1 MFLNEFKTSTSKKID
16 SLNKLLSEQYSISVG
31 IVTKTQL
38 EKLHETAN
46 NALLQIRGSNK
57 KFQLNPDYAKFL
69 GLRDLT
75 ETMLNESMYAE
86 GPAYESMCNEVRSR
100 IQEYMD
106 EGCDMTEACG
116 MCMRDCRKDN
126 RFNWPD
132 TVLLPIVTKAAE
144 DYMEACSEGVI
155 GTLAGGAA
163 GSALGGTAGA
173 ALGGAVGGPVGATV
187 GRAAGSAIGGY
198 MGGTVGDRITGES
211 VEEQIQLA
219 LDEGDVDGAR
229 ALMAQLKEK
238 KAKPDYIDI
247 DGDGDKKEPMKKAAK
262 DAKKKKNESM
272 FDDLIAEILNE
283 EVDVE
288 QAEVVMAVRALAD
301 DVQDQIERLGRMVN
315 EDVPAIA
322 DQMRAEMGAQTAQT
336 FVDQMNATLVGHLET
351 TRGVKASM
359 DQQIAGLT
367 GEAQTDLT
375 GGLGGDMAEPGLG
388 GEPEMDTDLE
398 PEMDDVVSPEEPLGR
413 AEI

>member
-31 IVTKTQL
+31 IVTKNQL

-75 ETMLNESMYAE
+75 ETMLKESMYAE
-86 GPAYESMCNEVRSR
+86 GAAYESMCNEVRTR

-106 EGCDMTEACG
+106 EGCDMSEACG
-116 MCMRDCRKDN
+116 MCMRDCRKDS

-132 TVLLPIVTKAAE
+132 AMLMPLVTKAAE

-155 GTLAGGAA
+155 GTLSDGPVVARVGGAME
-163 GSALGGTAGA
+163 G
-173 ALGGAVGGPVGATV
+173 
-187 GRAAGSAIGGY
+187 IE
-198 MGGTVGDRITGES
+198 DRIQT
-211 VEEQIQLA
+211 A
-219 LDEGDVDGAR
+219 LDEGDVESAR
-229 ALMAQLKEK
+229 ALMSQLQEK
-238 KAKPDYIDI
+238 KAKPDFLDV
-247 DGDGDKKEPMKKAAK
+247 DGDGDKEEPMKKAVK
-262 DAKKKKNESM
+262 DKAKKNESM
-272 FDDLIAEILNE
+272 FDDLVDGILNE

-288 QAEVVMAVRALAD
+288 QAEVIMAVRALAD
-301 DVQDQIERLGRMVN
+301 DIQDQIERLGRMVN

-322 DQMRAEMGAQTAQT
+322 DQMRAEMGAQTAQQ
-336 FVDQMNATLVGHLET
+336 FVDQMNATLVGHLEA
-351 TRGVKASM
+351 TRATKAAM

-367 GEAQTDLT
+367 GEQQPDIA
-375 GGLGGDMAEPGLG
+375 GGLGGDLGMEEPGLG
-388 GEPEMDTDLE
+388 GEPELGDME
-398 PEMDDVVSPEEPLGR
+398 PDMDDSVTPEEPLGR
-413 AEI
+413 AEV

>member
-1 MFLNEFKTSTSKKID
+1 MFLKEFTTSTNKKID
-16 SLNKLLSEQYSISVG
+16 SLNNLLNEQYSIKVG
-31 IVTKTQL
+31 LVTKNQL

-46 NALLQIRGSNK
+46 SALLQIRGSNK

-86 GPAYESMCNEVRSR
+86 GPAYESMCNEVRTR

-106 EGCDMTEACG
+106 EGCDMAEACG
-116 MCMRDCRKDN
+116 MCMRDCRKDS

-155 GTLAGGAA
+155 GTLAGGSV
-163 GSALGGTAGA
+163 GSAVGQAAGA
-173 ALGGAVGGPVGATV
+173 ALGGAAAGPVGATV
-187 GRAAGSAIGGY
+187 GKVAGGALGAVAGGH
-198 MGGTVGDRITGES
+198 MGDAMTGES

-219 LDEGDVDGAR
+219 LDEGDVEGAR

-247 DGDGDKKEPMKKAAK
+247 DGDGDKEESMKKAAK
-262 DAKKKKNESM
+262 DKKAKKESM
-272 FDDLIAEILNE
+272 FDDLISDILNE

-288 QAEVVMAVRALAD
+288 QAEVVMAVRALSD
-301 DVQDQIERLGRMVN
+301 DIQDQVERIGRMMN

-322 DQMRAEMGAQTAQT
+322 DQMRSEMGAAQA
-336 FVDQMNATLVGHLET
+336 QQWAEATTSTLSSYLET
-351 TRGVKASM
+351 GKSTKTALDSGVASM
-359 DQQIAGLT
+359 T
-367 GEAQTDLT
+367 GEAPAEP
-375 GGLGGDMAEPGLG
+375 GLGGDMGMEEPGLG
-388 GEPEMDTDLE
+388 GEPEMGADME
-398 PEMDDVVSPEEPLGR
+398 PEMDDTVTPEEPLGR

>member
-1 MFLNEFKTSTSKKID
+1 
-16 SLNKLLSEQYSISVG
+16 
-31 IVTKTQL
+31 
-38 EKLHETAN
+38 
-46 NALLQIRGSNK
+46 
-57 KFQLNPDYAKFL
+57 
-69 GLRDLT
+69 
-75 ETMLNESMYAE
+75 
-86 GPAYESMCNEVRSR
+86 
-100 IQEYMD
+100 
-106 EGCDMTEACG
+106 
-116 MCMRDCRKDN
+116 
-126 RFNWPD
+126 
-132 TVLLPIVTKAAE
+132 
-144 DYMEACSEGVI
+144 
-155 GTLAGGAA
+155 
-163 GSALGGTAGA
+163 
-173 ALGGAVGGPVGATV
+173 
-187 GRAAGSAIGGY
+187 
-198 MGGTVGDRITGES
+198 VGDKITGES

-219 LDEGDVDGAR
+219 LDEGDVEGAR

-247 DGDGDKKEPMKKAAK
+247 DGDGDKEEPMKKAAK

-322 DQMRAEMGAQTAQT
+322 DQMRAEMGAQTAQQ

-351 TRGVKASM
+351 TRGVKSSM